1 MRSTETSRPG
11 GPPPRAS
18 EAGFAPAK
26 RARFGQAPQTQVS
39 DPERS
44 LAARLSRFAPLV
56 SVALALLA
64 WQGVVAAEL
73 WPDWLLPGPGPVF
86 RRLGTELAGGAVWEA
101 CRITLGRAAL
111 GLGLSV
117 VLGGATGLLLG
128 RFRWA
133 RAAVAPLLA
142 GLQTVPS
149 VTWFPLAILLF
160 QLSER
165 AILAVV
171 VLGAAPCVA
180 VALLDSFDRVPPVL
194 VKAGRSMGLHGF
206 RLFWHVLLP
215 GALPGFVSGVKQGW
229 AFAWRSL
236 MAGEL
241 LVLIGDRPSLGA
253 HLHFAR
259 ELSDAE
265 GLLAWL
271 VVILGIGILVDILV
285 FRRLEDALHRRHGLT
300 SDAAR

>member
-1 MRSTETSRPG
+1 MPSTDAGTPPNA
-11 GPPPRAS
+11 GPDGAS
-18 EAGFAPAK
+18 GATG
-26 RARFGQAPQTQVS
+26 R
-39 DPERS
+39 
-44 LAARLSRFAPLV
+44 LARFAPLLSV
-56 SVALALLA
+56 FVALAA
-64 WQGVVAAEL
+64 WEGVARSGI

-86 RRLGTELAGGAVWEA
+86 RRLWEESLNGNVAQA
-101 CRITLGRAAL
+101 CRITLGRAL
-111 GLGLSV
+111 FGLALSV
-117 VLGGATGLLLG
+117 VIGGSIGLFLG

-133 RAAVAPLLA
+133 RAAVGPLLA

-160 QLSER
+160 QLSEQ
-165 AILAVV
+165 AIQTVV
-171 VLGAAPCVA
+171 VLGAAPCIA

-194 VKAGRSMGLHGF
+194 VRAGRSLGLQGF
-206 RLFWHVLLP
+206 ALFRHVLLP
-215 GALPGFVSGVKQGW
+215 AAMPGFVSGVKQGW

-271 VVILGIGILVDILV
+271 VVVLSIGILVDLLV
-285 FRRLEDALHRRHGLT
+285 FRRLESALHRRHGLR
-300 SDAAR
+300 S

>member
-1 MRSTETSRPG
+1 MPSTEAPRLLSLSQGPLASRL
-11 GPPPRAS
+11 
-18 EAGFAPAK
+18 
-26 RARFGQAPQTQVS
+26 
-39 DPERS
+39 S
-44 LAARLSRFAPLV
+44 LARLGRFAPLA
-56 SVALALLA
+56 SVALAFGA
-64 WQGVVAAEL
+64 WQLVRAL
-73 WPDWLLPGPGPVF
+73 DIWPEWLLPGPLPVL
-86 RRLGTELAGGAVWEA
+86 RRLGEEIANGNALVA
-101 CRITLGRAAL
+101 CRITLGRAFL
-111 GLGLSV
+111 GLCVSIA
-117 VLGGATGLLLG
+117 LGGATGLLLG
-128 RFRWA
+128 RFKPL

-165 AILAVV
+165 AIQTVV
-171 VLGAAPCVA
+171 VLGAAPCIA
-180 VALLDSFDRVPPVL
+180 VALLDSFDRVPPLL
-194 VKAGRSMGLHGF
+194 VKAGRSLGLRGF
-206 RLFWHVLLP
+206 GLFWHVMLP
-215 GALPGFVSGVKQGW
+215 GALPGFASGVKQGW

-271 VVILGIGILVDILV
+271 LVVLGLGILIDMLV
-285 FRRLEDALHRRHGLT
+285 FRTWERALHRRHGLGL
-300 SDAAR
+300 DHER

>member
-1 MRSTETSRPG
+1 MPSTDTG
-11 GPPPRAS
+11 AAS
-18 EAGFAPAK
+18 
-26 RARFGQAPQTQVS
+26 
-39 DPERS
+39 
-44 LAARLSRFAPLV
+44 LRLTRFAPLL

-64 WQGVVAAEL
+64 WEALARSGH
-73 WPDWLLPGPGPVF
+73 WPVWLLPGPGPVF
-86 RRLGTELAGGAVWEA
+86 ARLWSELGQGTVYEA

-111 GLGLSV
+111 GLGISIA
-117 VLGGATGLLLG
+117 LGGAAGLFLG
-128 RFRWA
+128 RFGWA

-160 QLSER
+160 QLSEQ
-165 AILAVV
+165 AILTVV
-171 VLGAAPCVA
+171 VLGATPCIA
-180 VALLDSFDRVPPVL
+180 IALLDSFDRVPPVL
-194 VKAGRSMGLHGF
+194 VKAGRSMGLEGF
-206 RLFWHVLLP
+206 GLFWHVLLP
-215 GALPGFVSGVKQGW
+215 GAMPGFVSGVKQGW

-271 VVILGIGILVDILV
+271 VVVLSIGIAIDMLL
-285 FRRLEDALHRRHGLT
+285 FRTLEDALHRRHGLT
-300 SDAAR
+300 RDAAR

>member
-1 MRSTETSRPG
+1 MPSTDAQPAG
-11 GPPPRAS
+11 ARAP
-18 EAGFAPAK
+18 F
-26 RARFGQAPQTQVS
+26 R
-39 DPERS
+39 
-44 LAARLSRFAPLV
+44 LARFAPLV
-56 SVALALLA
+56 SVALALVA
-64 WQGVVAAEL
+64 WEAVSRSGI

-86 RRLGTELAGGAVWEA
+86 RRLWEETLAGKTAEA
-101 CRITLGRAAL
+101 CRITLGRAL
-111 GLGLSV
+111 LGLSMSV
-117 VLGGATGLLLG
+117 VIGGGAGLFLG

-160 QLSER
+160 QLSEQ
-165 AILAVV
+165 AIQTVV
-171 VLGAAPCVA
+171 VLGAAPCIA

-194 VKAGRSMGLHGF
+194 VKAGRSLGLEGF
-206 RLFWHVLLP
+206 GLFRHVLLP
-215 GALPGFVSGVKQGW
+215 AAMPGFVSGVKQGW

-241 LVLIGDRPSLGA
+241 LVLIGDKPSLGA

-271 VVILGIGILVDILV
+271 VVVLGIGILVDVLV
-285 FRRLEDALHRRHGLT
+285 FRTLEDALHRRHGL
-300 SDAAR
+300 SRDAAR